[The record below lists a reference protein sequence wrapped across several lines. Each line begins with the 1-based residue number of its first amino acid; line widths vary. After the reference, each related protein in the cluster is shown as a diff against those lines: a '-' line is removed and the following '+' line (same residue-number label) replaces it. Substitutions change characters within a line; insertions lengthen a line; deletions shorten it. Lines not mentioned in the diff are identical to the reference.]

1 MEVLLLFA
9 LIAAVVVVAKML
21 SGPVEDQDQLAPIR
35 IRNDQD
41 QRRR

>member
-1 MEVLLLFA
+1 MEILLLFA

-21 SGPVEDQDQLAPIR
+21 SGPVEDQDKLAPIR
-35 IRNDQD
+35 IRNDQE